1 MVEGYAG
8 GQESALVGAIRHLD
22 ERAASLRSKLATIER
37 ARAALQQVVVSD
49 VVADVASGDESIIA
63 EIEKSK
69 NQRAALKMIA
79 SRQGGRVRVRDA
91 ARLIERS
98 SLTKGQLA
106 SIRATLL
113 RYVKEHPDWVSE
125 GDGYFALVSDDLETL
140 VERAKPF
147 VTVHEAD
154 GSFRKLTTLDDGE
167 GDGSV

>member
-1 MVEGYAG
+1 MVEEHAG
-8 GQESALVGAIRHLD
+8 VQQLVLLGAIKHLD
-22 ERAASLRSKLATIER
+22 ERGAALRTELADVER
-37 ARAALQQVVVSD
+37 ARAALHQVMAREAGSVVEED
-49 VVADVASGDESIIA
+49 DESIIA
-63 EIEKSK
+63 EINNCR
-69 NQRAALKMIA
+69 NQREALKWIA
-79 SRQGGRVRVRDA
+79 RRQGGRVRVRDA

-125 GDGYFALVSDDLETL
+125 GGGYFALVSDDLETL
-140 VERAKPF
+140 VVRAMPF